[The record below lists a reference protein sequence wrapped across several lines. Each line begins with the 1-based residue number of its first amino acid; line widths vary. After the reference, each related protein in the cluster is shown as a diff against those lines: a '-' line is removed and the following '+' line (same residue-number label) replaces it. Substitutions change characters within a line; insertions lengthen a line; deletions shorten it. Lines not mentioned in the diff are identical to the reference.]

1 MKDRR
6 SLARASATIF
16 ALALSVNLASAQ
28 PGPPREAC
36 NVLQAQW
43 ASAWPNSSRSRDL
56 DENRQYSSGY
66 RVGSPIKIDG
76 GDGPTNWHSMRFKLV
91 NQPSPTSFYF
101 NELDGQIFTYSE
113 RFDHEQR
120 SSYPLSVE
128 AWLLGG
134 PKNKKTH
141 LGLKRIATDV

>member
-43 ASAWPNSSRSRDL
+43 ASTWPSSSRSRDL
-56 DENRQYSSGY
+56 DENRSYSSGY
-66 RVGSPIKIDG
+66 RVGSPITIDG
-76 GDGPTNWHSMRFKLV
+76 GEPSNWHHS
-91 NQPSPTSFYF
+91 
-101 NELDGQIFTYSE
+101 
-113 RFDHEQR
+113 
-120 SSYPLSVE
+120 
-128 AWLLGG
+128 
-134 PKNKKTH
+134 
-141 LGLKRIATDV
+141 